1 VLITDRSYFAAI
13 GPEGATAA
21 LRRPREECAE
31 LMRITPED
39 LLRLGF
45 ADALA
50 EPSDVPGHL
59 EPLLALDRET
69 RLGRR
74 AQRWSRPLPGRL

>member
-1 VLITDRSYFAAI
+1 
-13 GPEGATAA
+13 
-21 LRRPREECAE
+21 
-31 LMRITPED
+31 MRITPDD

-59 EPLLALDRET
+59 DRLLLQGQRE
-69 RLGRR
+69 RLARR
-74 AQRWSRPLPGRL
+74 AARWSGPLPGHL

>member
-1 VLITDRSYFAAI
+1 
-13 GPEGATAA
+13 
-21 LRRPREECAE
+21 
-31 LMRITPED
+31 MRITPDD

-59 EPLLALDRET
+59 QQLVTQDREE
-69 RLGRR
+69 RLQRR
-74 AQRWSRPLPGRL
+74 AERWSGPLRGRV

>member
-1 VLITDRSYFAAI
+1 
-13 GPEGATAA
+13 
-21 LRRPREECAE
+21 
-31 LMRITPED
+31 MRITPED

-59 EPLLALDRET
+59 ESLVLQGREVRLA
-69 RLGRR
+69 RR
-74 AQRWSRPLPGRL
+74 AERWSGPLPGRV